1 MNSSCYSCFFFNNRT
16 KEINFLKNTQHIN
29 HNNNKKQH
37 NCQMKKRRKKEKKDY
52 DTQSSQAVS
61 NPSTIWARRGLTS
74 LIRREVVFSSWCGR
88 NQSFF
93 LSFFSFLCVFCS
105 KKKGCERKN
114 TQTTTTTKKTS
125 HTNHFHHLSQN
136 ASFK

>member
-1 MNSSCYSCFFFNNRT
+1 ML
-16 KEINFLKNTQHIN
+16 FLFPFLLQQ
-29 HNNNKKQH
+29 QH
-37 NCQMKKRRKKEKKDY
+37 NQRNQLLEKHTTHKSQQLTQLSNEKKKKKKDY

-93 LSFFSFLCVFCS
+93 FSFFSLCVCFVQ
-105 KKKGCERKN
+105 KKSVKG
-114 TQTTTTTKKTS
+114 KT
-125 HTNHFHHLSQN
+125 HKQQQKRLPDF
-136 ASFK
+136 FKD